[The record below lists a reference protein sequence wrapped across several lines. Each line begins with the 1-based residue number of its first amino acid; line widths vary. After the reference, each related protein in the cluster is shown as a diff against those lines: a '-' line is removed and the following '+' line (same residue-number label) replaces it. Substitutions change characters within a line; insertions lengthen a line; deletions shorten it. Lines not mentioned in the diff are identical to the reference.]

1 MPTEITGVKATLAT
15 TKATQIEGGLKL
27 PPIPTQQYNFSVD
40 SFQVLEPRSGSLGGF
55 DKGNDSDYV
64 GFAIQVNNSAGQH
77 VTKFIG
83 NNCHSGV
90 FPVGVAFNNIAL
102 ADTDAIVIITTIV
115 NSSQG
120 ESKTFQYLNTA
131 LSKLE
136 GAAASALVKLL
147 TSEILTDSVKE
158 EIGATIGATLG
169 TAVVPVLGSAL
180 GALGGYLLGE
190 GWGLLFPNC
199 DGPVVA
205 SMFVYSGYEL
215 KQATANGK
223 PLVTTTNYPG
233 IDSPDGCGDNSN
245 YNVTFRIVHDLTLAT
260 TTLQELGSA
269 GVQKV
274 GIGVQA
280 TPPRIGEPPLRAK

>member
-1 MPTEITGVKATLAT
+1 MPPNVPGVKATLAT
-15 TKATQIEGGLKL
+15 TKATELEGGIQL
-27 PPIPTQQYNFSVD
+27 PPIPTQNYNFSVD
-40 SFQVLEPRSGSLGGF
+40 SFEVLEPRSGSLGGL

-64 GFAIQVNNSAGQH
+64 GFAIQVNNNAGQH
-77 VTKFIG
+77 LTKFIG
-83 NNCHSGV
+83 NNCHSGT
-90 FPVGVAFNNIAL
+90 FQVGLAFNNIAL

-120 ESKTFQYLNTA
+120 VAKTTQYLDTA

-158 EIGATIGATLG
+158 EIGAAVGATIG
-169 TAVVPVLGSAL
+169 TAAVPILGSAL

-205 SMFVYSGYEL
+205 SMFVYSGAEL

-233 IDSPDGCGDNSN
+233 IDSADGCGDNSN
-245 YNVTFRIVHDLTLAT
+245 YNVTFRIVHDLTISAT
-260 TTLQELGSA
+260 KLHALSGAELTK
-269 GVQKV
+269 VQTK
-274 GIGVQA
+274 
-280 TPPRIGEPPLRAK
+280 L